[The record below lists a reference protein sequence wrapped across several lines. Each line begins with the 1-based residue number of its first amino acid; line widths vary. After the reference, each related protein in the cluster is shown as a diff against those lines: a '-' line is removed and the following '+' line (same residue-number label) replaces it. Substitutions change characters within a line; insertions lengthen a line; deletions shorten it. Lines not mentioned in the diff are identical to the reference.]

1 MLFIVVIAF
10 HSAQQVII
18 LITIGSEFSNFY
30 AYQLST
36 QASEAHGKTTQNPVL
51 EPRLLLTCSNPFL
64 LTLRISTNI
73 IEPPKSK
80 VNYDK
85 ISSFLTL
92 GLLAITY

>member
-1 MLFIVVIAF
+1 MLFIVVFAL

-18 LITIGSEFSNFY
+18 LITIGSRFSNFY

-51 EPRLLLTCSNPFL
+51 EPGLLLTCSNPFL
-64 LTLRISTNI
+64 LTLRISNNI
-73 IEPPKSK
+73 TEPPKSK